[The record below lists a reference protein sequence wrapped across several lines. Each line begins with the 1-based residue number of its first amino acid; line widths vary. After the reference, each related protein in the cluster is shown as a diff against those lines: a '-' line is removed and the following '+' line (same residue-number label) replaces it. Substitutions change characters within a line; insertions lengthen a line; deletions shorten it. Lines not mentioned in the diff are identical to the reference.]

1 MPRLRNPYGYTIVE
15 NAYKQ
20 NRSSWKPE
28 DPEWELPNGIRK
40 RNTKQR
46 GEFYTANHKTIL
58 KAAAK
63 EAARVTGLHEEDVI
77 NAVAAY
83 RNVAIALLGLGVDV
97 DLLGMI
103 KVKSLVDPNKASSEE
118 LDTSRKRI
126 STEVEPWLSGYMRLS
141 EERVDL
147 MFAPWNWYEL
157 LFEHGS
163 HIRKTPGK
171 VYKQK
176 DQNLEGGYR
185 KEGYRTYE
193 EALADLKAGTP
204 VPLPKL
210 AKQKQE
216 ERKERL
222 GY

>member
-103 KVKSLVDPNKASSEE
+103 KVKSLVDPNKASTEE

-147 MFAPWNWYEL
+147 MFAPGTGTNYY
-157 LFEHGS
+157 S
-163 HIRKTPGK
+163 STAPISVRPPAKYTSRKTKNSKAATAKKATAPT
-171 VYKQK
+171 
-176 DQNLEGGYR
+176 R
-185 KEGYRTYE
+185 K
-193 EALADLKAGTP
+193 P
-204 VPLPKL
+204 
-210 AKQKQE
+210 
-216 ERKERL
+216 
-222 GY
+222 